1 MIESPEIKNVILQ
14 LYEKYASGEVLEF
27 AERFYS
33 RQEGLLFIGTDPDE
47 WFMDHESIISF
58 YKEAANAGLKIQMS
72 DLKAY
77 SEGTVGWA
85 ADRVKVKLPKGS
97 EVLVRHTFILHKEL
111 GEWKIIHAH
120 ISVGMPNEE
129 IWK

>member
-14 LYEKYASGEVLEF
+14 LYEKEGSGGVLEF

-47 WFMDHESIISF
+47 WFMDHESIIGL
-58 YKEAANAGLKIQMS
+58 YKAAANAGMEIQVS
-72 DLKAY
+72 DLRAY

-85 ADRVKVKLPKGS
+85 ADRVKVKLPNGS
-97 EVLVRHTFILHKEL
+97 EVLVRHTFILHKEND
-111 GEWKIIHAH
+111 EWKIVHTH
-120 ISVGMPNEE
+120 ISVAIPS
-129 IWK
+129 